1 MLEELKRRV
10 LEANLALVKQNLVV
24 HTWGNVSGKDQE
36 SGLVVIK
43 PSGVRYERM
52 KISDMVVVSKAGEII
67 EGKRKPSTDTPTHLI
82 LYNTFPGLGGIVHT
96 HSTYATSWAQAGK
109 SIPPLGTTHA
119 DHFYGEVPCTRQL
132 TDDEIKTE
140 YELNTGTVIIERLG
154 RIDPLSVPSVLVN
167 CHGPFSWG
175 IDPEDA
181 VYNASA
187 LEEIARM
194 AFYTVLLGV
203 SEPVDKVLLDKHFH
217 RKHCKD
223 SYYGQRY
230 KEILDI

>member
-24 HTWGNVSGKDQE
+24 HTWGNVSGIDQE

-43 PSGVRYERM
+43 PSGVKYERM
-52 KISDMVVVSKAGEII
+52 KISDMVVVGKAGEII

-96 HSTYATSWAQAGK
+96 HSTYATSWAQAGR

-203 SEPVDKVLLDKHFH
+203 SEPVDKVLLEAF
-217 RKHCKD
+217 
-223 SYYGQRY
+223 SSQTW
-230 KEILDI
+230 